1 MRISKR
7 FADSLLMTARSSVGV
22 FIVVGRLRL
31 PSARLGDDS
40 IARLHANAA
49 DVDAAWTGDQ
59 VLDLAIRLATEGATQ
74 DNGCLL
80 FSDHRRLRFLR
91 SRAGVRLSQHAV
103 RAQSTPSRERLVRR
117 LRAFRARCA
126 ARNRAD

>member
-40 IARLHANAA
+40 IARLHATAA

-59 VLDLAIRLATEGATQ
+59 VLDLASVLRQKEQRGTTVVCCSATIGA
-74 DNGCLL
+74 
-80 FSDHRRLRFLR
+80 SDFLR
-91 SRAGVRLSQHAV
+91 GSSRRSTAVPACGAHAV
-103 RAQSTPSRERLVRR
+103 YTV
-117 LRAFRARCA
+117 
-126 ARNRAD
+126 